1 MSQADVIASIEEYI
15 ILIIWFRYYIAN
27 VTSLYQ
33 SRIS

>member
-1 MSQADVIASIEEYI
+1 MSQADVIASIDEYI
-15 ILIIWFRYYIAN
+15 ILIIWFMALYGN